1 MPIHLPACFD
11 AVVVRAH
18 ISETIQP
25 RAILVH
31 HVPQP
36 LYSLRVL
43 RCLAAQLKATRL
55 GGPPTYHLVR
65 RFLEIFLR
73 HRLEILFKG
82 GFVFAKRRVVH
93 KLRYIDIPLCTDVLL
108 WEILVLL

>member
-18 ISETIQP
+18 IGETIQP
-25 RAILVH
+25 RAVLVH

-43 RCLAAQLKATRL
+43 RCLAAQLEVAKLCGVPAC
-55 GGPPTYHLVR
+55 HIVR
-65 RFLEIFLR
+65 RHLEFVFR
-73 HRLEILFKG
+73 YRLEILFIG
-82 GFVFAKRRVVH
+82 SFVFSKRRV
-93 KLRYIDIPLCTDVLL
+93 
-108 WEILVLL
+108 